1 MGREPLPPARRLIG
15 KITSHADPLVESTN
29 TLALVVAWNAPFYP
43 LYVLWVAGGGGMP
56 WALLTGCSLPFFAA
70 VLIVSRRFPLAARI
84 LFPVIGT
91 INVAFCS
98 VVLGEAAGEEI
109 FLFACTVIAALA
121 FRPHE
126 RLVMLCVAAL
136 PLGVHLALAG
146 HYPIPPHIYTPAQ
159 YARLRSMNVI
169 SVTMLIILV
178 GMVFSNARARL
189 ETTRV

>member
-1 MGREPLPPARRLIG
+1 MGRRRRRHALGAPHRLLAAVFRRRADRIAPL
-15 KITSHADPLVESTN
+15 S
-29 TLALVVAWNAPFYP
+29 
-43 LYVLWVAGGGGMP
+43 AGGTHP
-56 WALLTGCSLPFFAA
+56 
-70 VLIVSRRFPLAARI
+70 VSRYRHDQRR
-84 LFPVIGT
+84 
-91 INVAFCS
+91 
-98 VVLGEAAGEEI
+98 GEEI

-159 YARLRSMNVI
+159 YAKLRSMNVI